1 MIRRTVPKAV
11 RRYTGC
17 GLPKFPALLALQP
30 PGPGGGDLK
39 LPTYCTGTEDRVCHL
54 AGNLPALN
62 DLLYFV
68 ATEVTEVGPGK
79 LALRSLKNCVPNIPE
94 EDEECRDYAAVFLHY
109 ILAEHRCVE
118 SAELLLSSRQNRR
131 FMLLLSE
138 VLKSAT
144 SLTCL
149 RLCGCELSA
158 EATSNVFAAIQR
170 LLTLQLVELVLDKF
184 VVVTPRGSL
193 DALTEGLSS
202 TVTLKVL
209 KIVDVDV
216 ATKDTDIP
224 KNAARGRRR
233 SQVDTE
239 RLSCHVQHLLCGLA
253 ATKSLR
259 RLALKFAFS
268 TNEMHRLLLAAV
280 KCATL
285 KELHIPRL
293 PNSTMAAVLGALARA
308 GPADKLTVGMLSAP
322 TNIFSALVM
331 RGFSTQ
337 LEQNP
342 GVSINQLYTS
352 LGTPCRLDCHCG
364 DHLSSLELVFRR
376 RDMHPDIVLALRA
389 YLPLTRSLR
398 RFDIRFPAS
407 PHGAHLIIEGI
418 ALNNSIEELSL
429 NWLSVSE
436 EDMQVL
442 CDWVAR
448 SRRLHSLQLAL
459 IDEGDKMVLQ
469 KLSTVLKSSYTLM
482 SLGVKQWPGD
492 EAGLNAMNLVRRNYG
507 LVQCASAFILGSSL
521 KRAAVAFE
529 LVSWHPQISTVVQ
542 RMGSLGA
549 ADAALIRESARR
561 LHDEF
566 WHLAGI
572 VKVELVCNPPE
583 SEEDAAK
590 TCQLDRLGYD
600 VLQYITSFLK
610 VSDVLDEEYKARPSR
625 SVAAK
630 RTIPTRRR
638 RRKMKS

>member
-1 MIRRTVPKAV
+1 M
-11 RRYTGC
+11 
-17 GLPKFPALLALQP
+17 Q
-30 PGPGGGDLK
+30 
-39 LPTYCTGTEDRVCHL
+39 
-54 AGNLPALN
+54 
-62 DLLYFV
+62 
-68 ATEVTEVGPGK
+68 
-79 LALRSLKNCVPNIPE
+79 
-94 EDEECRDYAAVFLHY
+94 
-109 ILAEHRCVE
+109 
-118 SAELLLSSRQNRR
+118 
-131 FMLLLSE
+131 LLSE

-216 ATKDTDIP
+216 ATK
-224 KNAARGRRR
+224 
-233 SQVDTE
+233 
-239 RLSCHVQHLLCGLA
+239 
-253 ATKSLR
+253 
-259 RLALKFAFS
+259 
-268 TNEMHRLLLAAV
+268 
-280 KCATL
+280 
-285 KELHIPRL
+285 
-293 PNSTMAAVLGALARA
+293 
-308 GPADKLTVGMLSAP
+308 
-322 TNIFSALVM
+322 
-331 RGFSTQ
+331 
-337 LEQNP
+337 
-342 GVSINQLYTS
+342 LYTS

-376 RDMHPDIVLALRA
+376 RDMHSDIVLALRA

-561 LHDEF
+561 LHDE
-566 WHLAGI
+566 
-572 VKVELVCNPPE
+572 
-583 SEEDAAK
+583 
-590 TCQLDRLGYD
+590 
-600 VLQYITSFLK
+600 
-610 VSDVLDEEYKARPSR
+610 
-625 SVAAK
+625 
-630 RTIPTRRR
+630 
-638 RRKMKS
+638 